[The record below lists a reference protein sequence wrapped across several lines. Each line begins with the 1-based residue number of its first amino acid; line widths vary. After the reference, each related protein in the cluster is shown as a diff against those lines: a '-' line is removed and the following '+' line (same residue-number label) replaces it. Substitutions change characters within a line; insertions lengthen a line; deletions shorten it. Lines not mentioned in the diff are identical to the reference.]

1 MLLFNLLTNSLR
13 GGYLKVMV
21 SKLLKRLEQD
31 TSSESIQ
38 WAKNVSYSTEKFCK
52 FIDKDLCKRLY
63 RKWMF

>member
-38 WAKNVSYSTEKFCK
+38 WAKKC
-52 FIDKDLCKRLY
+52 FILN
-63 RKWMF
+63 RKVL